1 MSDEKDRVLKLL
13 EEKKITAEE
22 AAKLLDAINRSE
34 GGGGQRNRFLKVR
47 VFDRD
52 SDRAKVNVTLPI
64 GLVKWGMNLIPDEA
78 KAKIEEQEIDMKL
91 ITEALEKGMTGKIV
105 DVDDDEKGQHVEIW
119 LE

>member
-22 AAKLLDAINRSE
+22 AARLLDAISHSE
-34 GGGGQRNRFLKVR
+34 DGDRRNRFLKVR
-47 VFDRD
+47 VFDRN
-52 SDRAKVNVTLPI
+52 SQQVNVTLPI
-64 GLVKWGMNLIPDEA
+64 GLVKWGMNFIPESA

-91 ITEALEKGMTGKIV
+91 ITEALEKGITGKIV
-105 DVDDDEKGQHVEIW
+105 DVQDEEKGQHVEVW

>member
-22 AAKLLDAINRSE
+22 AARLLDAIGHSNGR
-34 GGGGQRNRFLKVR
+34 GGRNRFLKIR

-52 SDRAKVNVTLPI
+52 SDQAKVNVTLPI
-64 GLVKWGMNLIPDEA
+64 GLVKWGMNFMPESA
-78 KAKIEEQEIDMKL
+78 KAKIEEQEVDMKL
-91 ITEALEKGMTGKIV
+91 ITEALEKDITGKIV
-105 DVDDDEKGQHVEIW
+105 DVEDEEKGKHVEVW

>member
-1 MSDEKDRVLKLL
+1 MNDEKDRVLKLL

-22 AAKLLDAINRSE
+22 AAKLLDAINGSM
-34 GGGGQRNRFLKVR
+34 GGDKRNRFLKVR
-47 VFDRD
+47 VFDRG

-64 GLVKWGMNLIPDEA
+64 GLVKWGMNFIPDSA

-91 ITEALEKGMTGKIV
+91 ITEALEKGITGKIV
-105 DVDDDEKGQHVEIW
+105 DVEDEEKGQHVEVW